1 MNKVVCRVK
10 RMGGGFGGKESRN
23 IPISLVIFLI
33 ENCNRFS
40 SYNQKLENIFHH
52 QSNCYNSRI
61 MFFLKVVAVAAA
73 KVNKPVRLMLD
84 RDDDMVLSGHRY
96 VSMFHVSLC

>member
-23 IPISLVIFLI
+23 IPISLV
-33 ENCNRFS
+33 
-40 SYNQKLENIFHH
+40 
-52 QSNCYNSRI
+52 
-61 MFFLKVVAVAAA
+61 VAIAAA

-84 RDDDMVLSGHRY
+84 RDDDMVVTGTRY
-96 VSMFHVSLC
+96 SVCFFVINHMQYYKLLQ